1 MGQAPLS
8 EHRMSYPSPARL
20 ILAPA
25 ALHNQRVGLQVFLA
39 LFLLL
44 AQTGLILHEL
54 EHQSTAPDAYCAL
67 CLAAQHL
74 GDAVH
79 TALPPGFSSPPALPP
94 AQPAVP
100 AARTALCAPFSARAP
115 PVHS

>member
-1 MGQAPLS
+1 
-8 EHRMSYPSPARL
+8 MSYPSQAKL
-20 ILAPA
+20 ILTPEP
-25 ALHNQRVGLQVFLA
+25 LHTQRGPVRRVGLQLFLA

-54 EHQSTAPDAYCAL
+54 EHQSTAPDAFCVL

-79 TALPPGFSSPPALPP
+79 TAQLLAFSSPPALLP
-94 AQPAVP
+94 AQPAIP
-100 AARTALCAPFSARAP
+100 AARTAPGVPFSARAP
-115 PVHS
+115 PVRS

>member
-1 MGQAPLS
+1 
-8 EHRMSYPSPARL
+8 MSYPSPARL

-25 ALHNQRVGLQVFLA
+25 PLHTQRGASRRVGLQLFLA